1 MESFNV
7 RLHTSH
13 CPSIVALDIEEDS
26 RRTQDLLDLYQ
37 MSHFVQFESCLH
49 SYSNQELHELVMIE
63 LVLDDH
69 PVL

>member
-1 MESFNV
+1 MFDYT
-7 RLHTSH
+7 LHTMH
-13 CPSIVALDIEEDS
+13 QLLPWIEREEDS
-26 RRTQDLLDLYQ
+26 HRIQDLLDLYQ

-69 PVL
+69 LVL